1 MLPTLYKDST
11 YIDHYGNLKTGHIA
25 IQDDLIQ
32 SVYPIEIDP
41 LKDHRFET
49 VVPSSSYL
57 IMPGLMNC
65 HTHIPMVLF
74 RGLGDDLPLSEWLHT
89 KIFPLEDKL
98 YNEAVYFSSLLGI
111 AELLHNGCTF
121 FSDMYFFVEE
131 IAKACSVAGIRANL
145 SLGLMDPKGDSGLH
159 QSVELYHQLKEAGNQ
174 KISFF
179 MGPHAPYT
187 CSPDYLEK
195 VVMTAEKLD
204 TGIHIHLNETESEVE
219 NIQAEYHCRP
229 IELMKQV
236 GLFKRPVV
244 AAHCVF
250 TSEQEQMIL
259 RDHTVLVVHN
269 PSSNCKLASGI
280 APVNQYL
287 KMGIRMAIGTDGAAS
302 NNQLNLFKEI
312 HLASL
317 LSKVSEKE
325 ATFFP
330 HKLFYPLLCQNPASF
345 FFPHQT
351 YGIQPGGKADLIFI
365 RKDYSHLF
373 PQENLLSHL
382 MYSAQG
388 NEVEHVMIDGK
399 WIMKDKQILTF
410 DEKAIQT
417 EFTKIYRDI
426 AKC

>member
-1 MLPTLYKDST
+1 
-11 YIDHYGNLKTGHIA
+11 
-25 IQDDLIQ
+25 
-32 SVYPIEIDP
+32 
-41 LKDHRFET
+41 
-49 VVPSSSYL
+49 
-57 IMPGLMNC
+57 
-65 HTHIPMVLF
+65 
-74 RGLGDDLPLSEWLHT
+74 
-89 KIFPLEDKL
+89 
-98 YNEAVYFSSLLGI
+98 
-111 AELLHNGCTF
+111 
-121 FSDMYFFVEE
+121 
-131 IAKACSVAGIRANL
+131 
-145 SLGLMDPKGDSGLH
+145 
-159 QSVELYHQLKEAGNQ
+159 
-174 KISFF
+174 
-179 MGPHAPYT
+179 
-187 CSPDYLEK
+187 
-195 VVMTAEKLD
+195 
-204 TGIHIHLNETESEVE
+204 
-219 NIQAEYHCRP
+219 
-229 IELMKQV
+229 
-236 GLFKRPVV
+236 
-244 AAHCVF
+244 
-250 TSEQEQMIL
+250 MIL

-280 APVNQYL
+280 APINQYL
-287 KMGIRMAIGTDGAAS
+287 NMGISLAIGTDGGAS